1 MSQSI
6 LRTNYCSI
14 FIILLTLG
22 ILLVDIWTPLGFGVW
37 ELYAVPLWLAF
48 RISKSPPRLI
58 WVVAVMGSLFSVLDI
73 GTSRPGEILL
83 YAWFNRSLWA
93 AVLCAAAVVLTT
105 ARKNEAAVRQSEER
119 LRATEERYR
128 LLTQTVPSIIYERS
142 SNIGTFFYSDSWYE
156 YTGLKPEQTA
166 GDGWMQA
173 LHPEDLE
180 RFRSRSAAEEDPDSM
195 HERRMRFRRK
205 DGQYRWMLVRSVP
218 VRGENGEI
226 VRRVGAITDIDAM
239 VRAQNALR
247 ENEAQFRAMFEAAVV
262 GQTQAI
268 VTTGVFTRVN
278 QRFCEMT
285 GYSEAELLQMRPRDL
300 MHPADVL
307 GGLLPI
313 LEGRKD
319 EVFREIRFLRKD
331 GKLIWV
337 NAAVRLLRDEENKP
351 TQTITVYLDITRRKR
366 AEEHRQ
372 RILDGL
378 SLAQH
383 IVAAGIWD
391 FDFVTD
397 EMYFS
402 PAYYDLY
409 GFRDSDGLSF
419 ERWLKCIVEEDRDRV
434 ADAVRQL
441 YKSGTDWNMEFRIEH
456 PTRGQRWLAS
466 VGRLERNQERRRTRF
481 TGMDIDITE
490 RKQMEAQLQ
499 DYVKVLRDSD
509 RRKDEFLAVLGHELR
524 NPMHA
529 IRGAVDLLKVLGL
542 SDPDSDETRR
552 IIDMQV
558 NHMGRLIDDLL
569 DVSRLTLDKL
579 ELRKEELDLTD
590 ALADALNATRSAI
603 VTRNLHLETI
613 MPQQKLVLYGDRV
626 RLTQVFANLLGNA
639 AKYTPEHGKIWV
651 KVSRDADNAI
661 VSVRD
666 NGVGITEESLNHL
679 FDLFYQAQPPLE
691 SIASGLGI
699 GLTLA
704 RRLIVLHGGSIEA
717 RSDGLGKGSEFLV
730 YLPLVKQRG
739 NEQNLTQ
746 VNDHESP
753 MRRRI
758 LLVDDNQSTTTVF
771 TMLFKRLGCEVA
783 AANDG
788 AKAIELAATF
798 RPEIVM
804 LDLSMPRMDGYE
816 TCRRIREQPGG
827 KNIVL
832 LAVTGLGGGET
843 ANRARLAG
851 FDDVLTKPVKADDI
865 LRLSRGISDNSHVIS
880 QSSSPMGFTD
890 KIFRQSQ
897 Q

>member
-6 LRTNYCSI
+6 LQKNYCSI

-22 ILLVDIWTPLGFGVW
+22 ILAIDIWTPLGFGIW

-48 RISKSPPRLI
+48 RMSKSPARLI
-58 WVVAVMGSLFSVLDI
+58 WVVAVMGALFSVLEI
-73 GTSRPGEILL
+73 NISRPGGILL
-83 YAWFNRSLWA
+83 YAWFNRTLWA
-93 AVLCAAAVVLTT
+93 AILCAAAVVLTT

-119 LRATEERYR
+119 LRVSEERYR
-128 LLTQTVPSIIYERS
+128 LLTQAVPSTIYERS

-156 YTGLKPEQTA
+156 YTGLTPEQTA

-180 RFRSRSAAEEDPDSM
+180 RFRSRSAAEEDPDVM

-226 VRRVGAITDIDAM
+226 IRRVGAITDIDAM

-247 ENEAQFRAMFEAAVV
+247 ESEAQFRAMFEAAVV
-262 GQTQAI
+262 GQTQASAA
-268 VTTGVFTRVN
+268 TGLFTRVN

-300 MHPADVL
+300 MHSADVL

-313 LEGRKD
+313 LEGHKD
-319 EVFREIRFLRKD
+319 EVVREIRLLRKD
-331 GKLIWV
+331 KKLIWV
-337 NAAVRLLRDEENKP
+337 NAAVRLLRDEDNKP
-351 TQTITVYLDITRRKR
+351 TQTIAVYLDITRRKR

-397 EMYFS
+397 EKYFS

-409 GFRDSDGLSF
+409 GFRDSDAITY
-419 ERWLKCIVEEDRDRV
+419 ERWLNCIIEEDRNHV
-434 ADAVRQL
+434 ADGIRKL
-441 YKSGTDWNMEFRIEH
+441 YKSATDWNIEFRIEH
-456 PTRGQRWLAS
+456 PTRGRRWLAS
-466 VGRLERNQERRRTRF
+466 VGRLERNQEGRRTRF
-481 TGMDIDITE
+481 TGMDIDISE

-499 DYVKVLRDSD
+499 DYVKVLRESD

-524 NPMHA
+524 NPLHA
-529 IRGAVDLLKVLGL
+529 IRGAVDLLKIIGL
-542 SDPDSDETRR
+542 SDPDSEETRN
-552 IIDMQV
+552 IIDMQAS
-558 NHMGRLIDDLL
+558 HMARLIDDLL

-590 ALADALNATRSAI
+590 ALADALNATRAPI
-603 VTRNLHLETI
+603 AARDLHLETA
-613 MPQQKLVLYGDRV
+613 MPREKLLLYGDRV

-639 AKYTPEHGKIWV
+639 AKYTPEHGNIWV
-651 KVSRDADNAI
+651 TVSRDAENA
-661 VSVRD
+661 VLSVRD
-666 NGVGITEESLNHL
+666 NGIGINTESLNHL
-679 FDLFYQAQPPLE
+679 FDLFYQAQSTLE

-704 RRLIVLHGGSIEA
+704 RRLVELHGGSIEA
-717 RSDGLGKGSEFLV
+717 RSDGMGKGSEFVV
-730 YLPLVKQRG
+730 YLPLVNQSADEKD
-739 NEQNLTQ
+739 LKQ
-746 VNDHESP
+746 VNDHESAR
-753 MRRRI
+753 RRRI
-758 LLVDDNQSTTTVF
+758 LLVDDNPAMTTVF
-771 TMLFKRLGCEVA
+771 TMLFKTAGCEVA

-788 AKAIELAATF
+788 VKAIELAASF
-798 RPEIVM
+798 RPELIM
-804 LDLSMPRMDGYE
+804 LDLSMPAMDGYD
-816 TCRRIREQPGG
+816 TCRRIREQPDG
-827 KNIVL
+827 KNIVI

-843 ANRARLAG
+843 LNRARMAG
-851 FDDVLTKPVKADDI
+851 FDDLLIKPVKADNV
-865 LRLSRGISDNSHVIS
+865 LRWTRNISDGRHVIS
-880 QSSSPMGFTD
+880 QSPSP
-890 KIFRQSQ
+890 IRVYR
-897 Q
+897 